1 MAVPGLPVISAERK
15 KELFAFERNVGIKFK
30 NIELLQLAFMHRSVS
45 NEIHSKTNNE
55 RLEFLG
61 DAILGAVTASLLY
74 SNLPESSEGELA
86 KIKSVVVSEEIL
98 SGIAWE
104 LHIDAMMILGRGEE
118 LSGGRDKKALLAD
131 ALEALFGALYLD
143 SGFKKAYSFV
153 SRCINPE
160 ISKVRENRG
169 IEDYKSRLQEVC
181 QRLFKTYPSYR
192 LAKHSGP
199 EHERYFWMEVSCGGK
214 TFGPGTGKNKKHAEQ
229 EAARIALTELSPT
242 RQQV

>member
-1 MAVPGLPVISAERK
+1 MSVPGLPVISVERK
-15 KELFAFERNVGIKFK
+15 KALYAFERSVGIKFRD
-30 NIELLQLAFMHRSVS
+30 IEALHLAFMHRSVS

-74 SNLPESSEGELA
+74 NNLSESNEGELA
-86 KIKSVVVSEEIL
+86 KIKSVVVSEETL
-98 SGIAWE
+98 SGIARE
-104 LHIDAMMILGRGEE
+104 LQIDTMMVLGRGEE

-143 SGFKKAYSFV
+143 SGFKKAYAFV
-153 SRCINPE
+153 SRCIAPE

-169 IEDYKSRLQEVC
+169 IEDYKSRLQEIC
-181 QRLFKTYPSYR
+181 QRKFKAYPSYK

-199 EHERYFWMEVSCGGK
+199 EHERYFWVEVTCGGR

-229 EAARIALTELSPT
+229 EAARIALAEM
-242 RQQV
+242 